1 MGARINLEKVKRE
14 PEIGGSMMRVILLSV
29 DDSSLKQML
38 APLG

>member
-1 MGARINLEKVKRE
+1 MGARINFAKVKRE
-14 PEIGGSMMRVILLSV
+14 PEVGGSMMRVILPSV